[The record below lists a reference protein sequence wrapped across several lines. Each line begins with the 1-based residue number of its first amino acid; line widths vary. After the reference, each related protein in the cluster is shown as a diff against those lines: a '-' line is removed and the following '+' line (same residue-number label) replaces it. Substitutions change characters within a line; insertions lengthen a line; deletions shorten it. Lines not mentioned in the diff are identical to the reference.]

1 MHFQCPSCSSKFT
14 RKRNLKKHYIT
25 KHSSDSNSDIGVVC
39 FLCGQMFRNIEKL
52 NEHNE
57 RYHRPSTF
65 FEVRESAFQKAA
77 VSYRLIYDA
86 KNMLTPAEAQN
97 DNVRNEIRKVIFH
110 EISQKNVVKFC
121 IVFIA
126 EMVMLDNDNKISTS
140 ASIPFR
146 SKTYTASG
154 IDKENV
160 KKKIESAMIEQ
171 SNRIEDFINNGSN
184 WIFKSAIAMD
194 VEVGGINPI
203 YAGSDTDFLKFNVR
217 KIKNQKYL
225 INVPSKDN
233 KCFLYC
239 ITEFL
244 YGSHIINKFSHEEYE
259 KYTGSFNIRDINFPI
274 SIKHVKKFVKQNE
287 KLDIKLNIIYL
298 SGKEIFPLECG
309 IGEGS
314 KTVNLLMIPIEDD
327 DGVNVNHHFVLIKN
341 IDKFLSKTYDTGKHR
356 KFYENAFFCPN
367 CFSKFTKNDTREKH
381 LKTCISQKAQIEKA
395 PDDNNDKI
403 FFRKHENQFE
413 QDLIAYLDFECELP
427 KVDDRCERCHTVRCK
442 CDTSYTRFET
452 EQKPISFAFYI
463 INKDNEILEEKKYTG
478 PDAAEVFIE
487 YLFQIEKTWL
497 IAYLNKNIPMK
508 ELTSEEVIMY
518 EESDVCYICKRAFS
532 EDDPKVRDH
541 DHSDGLFISAAH
553 NSCNLKRKNQKSLK
567 IFMHNGSKYDFHFLV
582 KAISKKNVK
591 NLYVLPYNMEHFR
604 MIKFNSFTLLDSLA
618 FLQSSLSQLAEE
630 LKDSNHDYPILRQS
644 DIVKTKGYFDKEKFE
659 MVLQKGFFPYE
670 YW

>member
-1 MHFQCPSCSSKFT
+1 
-14 RKRNLKKHYIT
+14 
-25 KHSSDSNSDIGVVC
+25 
-39 FLCGQMFRNIEKL
+39 
-52 NEHNE
+52 
-57 RYHRPSTF
+57 
-65 FEVRESAFQKAA
+65 
-77 VSYRLIYDA
+77 
-86 KNMLTPAEAQN
+86 
-97 DNVRNEIRKVIFH
+97 
-110 EISQKNVVKFC
+110 
-121 IVFIA
+121 
-126 EMVMLDNDNKISTS
+126 
-140 ASIPFR
+140 
-146 SKTYTASG
+146 
-154 IDKENV
+154 
-160 KKKIESAMIEQ
+160 
-171 SNRIEDFINNGSN
+171 
-184 WIFKSAIAMD
+184 
-194 VEVGGINPI
+194 
-203 YAGSDTDFLKFNVR
+203 
-217 KIKNQKYL
+217 
-225 INVPSKDN
+225 
-233 KCFLYC
+233 
-239 ITEFL
+239 
-244 YGSHIINKFSHEEYE
+244 
-259 KYTGSFNIRDINFPI
+259 
-274 SIKHVKKFVKQNE
+274 
-287 KLDIKLNIIYL
+287 
-298 SGKEIFPLECG
+298 
-309 IGEGS
+309 
-314 KTVNLLMIPIEDD
+314 
-327 DGVNVNHHFVLIKN
+327 
-341 IDKFLSKTYDTGKHR
+341 
-356 KFYENAFFCPN
+356 
-367 CFSKFTKNDTREKH
+367 
-381 LKTCISQKAQIEKA
+381 
-395 PDDNNDKI
+395 
-403 FFRKHENQFE
+403 
-413 QDLIAYLDFECELP
+413 
-427 KVDDRCERCHTVRCK
+427 VRCK